1 MAFGA
6 ARAVSPP
13 ALPSMR
19 KRTEQ
24 LIHGPCPCLH
34 DLIFVSRETK
44 RAAGTKLNDHIG
56 LEIRAGIHCMPP
68 SAIAFV
74 KIASCRFT

>member
-6 ARAVSPP
+6 ARAVSPT
-13 ALPSMR
+13 ALQSMR
-19 KRTEQ
+19 KRMEQ
-24 LIHGPCPCLH
+24 LFHGPCPYLP

-44 RAAGTKLNDHIG
+44 RAAGSKLNDHTG
-56 LEIRAGIHCMPP
+56 LEIRAGIHRMPP